1 MINKIKYTLVIC
13 LAVCLGIFTSC
24 SDDNQEL
31 TEVLGENQ
39 GQVIFSFSRINTFH
53 VDDLLDIKTIKVTLR
68 KGGNDIVLP
77 SCEMFGTKDS
87 VATKPVAVEAGSYA
101 VYKYIVFDAKGDML
115 YEAYPEEEEYFEV
128 VQGETFQFFFPVK
141 IRVDIS
147 SSLLKNK
154 LLGICHEIWGNDTI
168 KWPKTW
174 REYNNEPRTWEN
186 LYWELD
192 GYNNA
197 AYISGIR
204 FDETFSGMKTLPRAL
219 TGMVYMTN
227 IDVINLPEFTDLG
240 DHIGDLNIQSLYL
253 ENTGVTSFPKQMS
266 EMGYLYSLTVIDC
279 AITEIP
285 EELAEISTF
294 NALHFDGTEVS
305 EIPYELIE
313 KFSKLKMFDIK
324 NSKITSIPDN
334 FFVSLSTISSFNF
347 SGNKGLSSLP
357 SAINPVQSNLR
368 GLNISGCSFTSVPE
382 LVKKAKVRTLIM
394 DDNQLT
400 SFSQEDLTSEIEVL
414 HINGNSI
421 TEFPALKSEVLTDL
435 RLSNNPISVL
445 PDLSGYP
452 ELVSFHM
459 GGTGINE
466 IPDNYFINNP
476 KLAWL
481 HLNDNAALVSVS
493 ANAGFPVVKFTQEI
507 NGVVVEREA
516 PKFLKEINVN
526 NCPAL
531 KWEIPS
537 VWLAPEIN
545 GPNTG
550 IILSKDGSAGVTI
563 K

>member
-1 MINKIKYTLVIC
+1 MC
-13 LAVCLGIFTSC
+13 LAVCLGICTRC
-24 SDDNQEL
+24 SDENQEL
-31 TEVLGENQ
+31 TEVIGENQ

-266 EMGYLYSLTVIDC
+266 E
-279 AITEIP
+279 
-285 EELAEISTF
+285 
-294 NALHFDGTEVS
+294 
-305 EIPYELIE
+305 
-313 KFSKLKMFDIK
+313 
-324 NSKITSIPDN
+324 
-334 FFVSLSTISSFNF
+334 SS
-347 SGNKGLSSLP
+347 
-357 SAINPVQSNLR
+357 A
-368 GLNISGCSFTSVPE
+368 
-382 LVKKAKVRTLIM
+382 
-394 DDNQLT
+394 
-400 SFSQEDLTSEIEVL
+400 VL
-414 HINGNSI
+414 EQN
-421 TEFPALKSEVLTDL
+421 
-435 RLSNNPISVL
+435 
-445 PDLSGYP
+445 
-452 ELVSFHM
+452 
-459 GGTGINE
+459 
-466 IPDNYFINNP
+466 
-476 KLAWL
+476 
-481 HLNDNAALVSVS
+481 
-493 ANAGFPVVKFTQEI
+493 
-507 NGVVVEREA
+507 
-516 PKFLKEINVN
+516 
-526 NCPAL
+526 
-531 KWEIPS
+531 
-537 VWLAPEIN
+537 
-545 GPNTG
+545 
-550 IILSKDGSAGVTI
+550 
-563 K
+563 

>member
-1 MINKIKYTLVIC
+1 
-13 LAVCLGIFTSC
+13 
-24 SDDNQEL
+24 
-31 TEVLGENQ
+31 
-39 GQVIFSFSRINTFH
+39 
-53 VDDLLDIKTIKVTLR
+53 
-68 KGGNDIVLP
+68 
-77 SCEMFGTKDS
+77 
-87 VATKPVAVEAGSYA
+87 
-101 VYKYIVFDAKGDML
+101 
-115 YEAYPEEEEYFEV
+115 
-128 VQGETFQFFFPVK
+128 
-141 IRVDIS
+141 
-147 SSLLKNK
+147 
-154 LLGICHEIWGNDTI
+154 
-168 KWPKTW
+168 
-174 REYNNEPRTWEN
+174 
-186 LYWELD
+186 
-192 GYNNA
+192 
-197 AYISGIR
+197 
-204 FDETFSGMKTLPRAL
+204 MKTRPTAL

-445 PDLSGYP
+445 PDLRG
-452 ELVSFHM
+452 
-459 GGTGINE
+459 
-466 IPDNYFINNP
+466 
-476 KLAWL
+476 
-481 HLNDNAALVSVS
+481 LN
-493 ANAGFPVVKFTQEI
+493 G
-507 NGVVVEREA
+507 
-516 PKFLKEINVN
+516 
-526 NCPAL
+526 
-531 KWEIPS
+531 
-537 VWLAPEIN
+537 
-545 GPNTG
+545 
-550 IILSKDGSAGVTI
+550 
-563 K
+563 